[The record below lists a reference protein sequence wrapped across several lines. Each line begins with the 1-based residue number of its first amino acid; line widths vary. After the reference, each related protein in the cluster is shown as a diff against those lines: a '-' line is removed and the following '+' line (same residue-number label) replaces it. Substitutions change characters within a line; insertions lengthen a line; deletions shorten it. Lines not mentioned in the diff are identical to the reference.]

1 MEVKDSMDRFLHQ
14 VFPVHPH
21 YLFDFSRSVHTA
33 PSITGTHKPLQ
44 HNKRG
49 FDPYKWILT
58 VTFFFL
64 EIPLWILLINR
75 AVIRF
80 ILVLHL
86 GISKHVLES
95 DSGLSNTTVAWSDWV
110 FRCSKKWVSARL
122 GANWSTG
129 SVLGLQIKTLHSIF
143 VHFYSGYME
152 NVKQSLSF
160 STNSL
165 VYDLKWN
172 DNQVSL
178 YWCSTPRA
186 SNVLSLGA
194 FLIMFTAD
202 SSIVF
207 SEWLALVRVALSFC
221 ISGMQALFS
230 KTFKHFLLL
239 TEDEEMD
246 KSSHNNNKHCYG
258 SNPLSAIKQVKCY
271 FTDAAT
277 NDLFS
282 IRLNKFVYNLS
293 SLWPH
298 TNSNALFYRK
308 SACWNYIHAG
318 NAITYCATKKVV
330 VLLAN

>member
-1 MEVKDSMDRFLHQ
+1 MKAVAEAYHFGSIAQCFHNCWSHSLIGPLISIWCFRRPLGPPSPESPQ
-14 VFPVHPH
+14 VAIYVRNPWHVSLASWTWKLKILWIGSSTKCSQF
-21 YLFDFSRSVHTA
+21 
-33 PSITGTHKPLQ
+33 
-44 HNKRG
+44 
-49 FDPYKWILT
+49 ILT
-58 VTFFFL
+58 TYLISPGLSTQLPASQGHTNPSNTTREGLIHINGFWLWLFFL
-64 EIPLWILLINR
+64 EIPLWIILINR
-75 AVIRF
+75 AVTRF

-86 GISKHVLES
+86 GISKHVVES
-95 DSGLSNTTVAWSDWV
+95 DSDLSNTTVAWSDWV

-129 SVLGLQIKTLHSIF
+129 SVLGFQIKTLHSVF

-246 KSSHNNNKHCYG
+246 KSSLGQK
-258 SNPLSAIKQVKCY
+258 
-271 FTDAAT
+271 
-277 NDLFS
+277 
-282 IRLNKFVYNLS
+282 
-293 SLWPH
+293 
-298 TNSNALFYRK
+298 
-308 SACWNYIHAG
+308 
-318 NAITYCATKKVV
+318 
-330 VLLAN
+330 